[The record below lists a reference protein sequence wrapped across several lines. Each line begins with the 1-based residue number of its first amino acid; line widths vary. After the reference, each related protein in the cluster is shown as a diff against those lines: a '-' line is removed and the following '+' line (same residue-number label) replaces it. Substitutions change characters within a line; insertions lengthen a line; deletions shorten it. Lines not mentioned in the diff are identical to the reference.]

1 MPDIEDVRG
10 TLAGTGG
17 VILDGMVKVA
27 DAGKWSHRRYEPQ
40 GAAPY
45 WTTDVEG
52 VSLPRG
58 HYRLK
63 LRFGDH
69 IADMRGYYNGE
80 RFTGEGGAT
89 VLFNA
94 AKEPAA

>member
-1 MPDIEDVRG
+1 MPDIEEVRG

-27 DAGKWSHRRYEPQ
+27 DVGAWSHRRYEPQ
-40 GAAPY
+40 GAEPY
-45 WTTDVEG
+45 WTTDVQG
-52 VSLPRG
+52 LTLPKGR
-58 HYRLK
+58 YRLK

-69 IADMRGYYNGE
+69 VADMIGTWDGR
-80 RFTGEGGAT
+80 RFTGKGGAN

-94 AKEPAA
+94 AREAVA